1 MKKPRI
7 AITCGPNIDKLPP
20 YLKALEAAGAEG
32 VVFQVGHC
40 TADEVLSTTDGI
52 LLPGG
57 GDIDPAFLGTTRNPK
72 VYNIDRDRDLLE
84 REVLLKAHER
94 KVPLFGICRGEQV
107 MAWAM
112 GGSLYQDI
120 DDEMPPTNTPK
131 GHKYFPNGDFSILVH
146 KVALTPDS
154 HLAQILGT
162 TIVDVNSVHH
172 QGVASIT
179 NPLRVVG
186 TAPDGMIE
194 AIEDPQHP
202 WFIGVQWHPEW
213 LDTSLWQKLFK
224 DFIRCAS
231 CPLF

>member
-20 YLKALEAAGAEG
+20 YLNALAAAGAEG

-40 TADEVLSTTDGI
+40 TADEVFSSVDGI

-57 GDIDPAFLGTTRNPK
+57 GDIDPAFYATTPNPK

-84 REVLLKAHER
+84 KDVLLQAHAR
-94 KVPLFGICRGEQV
+94 KIPLLGICRGEQV

-112 GGSLYQDI
+112 GGGLFQDI
-120 DDEMPPTNTPK
+120 DDEMPPAGTPK
-131 GHKYFPNGDFSILVH
+131 GHKYFPDGNFSTIVH
-146 KVALTPDS
+146 KVAITPDS
-154 HLAQILGT
+154 RLAKILET
-162 TIVDVNSVHH
+162 TTVDVNSIHH
-172 QGVASIT
+172 QGVSSVAP
-179 NPLRVVG
+179 PLRVVG

-213 LDTSLWQKLFK
+213 LRDTALWQKLFR
-224 DFIRCAS
+224 DFVETCRK
-231 CPLF
+231 P